1 MKITWI
7 GQAGLLFDNGK
18 VKIMVDPYLSNSV
31 EKVNPKS
38 YRRTPI
44 DEGLFSMEP
53 DVLLFTH
60 DHLDHY
66 DPESAEVFLAKG
78 RRKKTVLCPTSV
90 WSRVRKTGGEHN
102 YVLFDCGTEWT
113 EGDLRFSAV
122 SAAHSDPHAIGV
134 VLESEDGRR
143 FYVTGDTLYHRA
155 IFPELPADID
165 TVFLPVNGVGNNMNA
180 TDAVRFFKATG
191 AKRAVPIHVGMFDE
205 YTPEIFDS
213 EDRLVLEVY
222 REKEI

>member
-1 MKITWI
+1 MKVTWL
-7 GQAGLLFDNGK
+7 GQAGLLFDTGK
-18 VKIMVDPYLSNSV
+18 TKVMIDPYFSNSV

-44 DEGLFSMEP
+44 DEGLFSIEP

-66 DPESAEVFLAKG
+66 DPESAEIFLAEG
-78 RRKKTVLCPTSV
+78 RRKKTVLCPNSV
-90 WSRVRKTGGEHN
+90 WSRVRKMGGEHN
-102 YVLFDCGTEWT
+102 YVLFDRGTEWT
-113 EGDLRFSAV
+113 EGDLCFSAV
-122 SAAHSDPHAIGV
+122 MAAHSDPHAIGV
-134 VLESEDGRR
+134 VMEAEDGRR
-143 FYVTGDTLYHRA
+143 CYVTGDTLYHRE

-180 TDAVRFFKATG
+180 TDALRFFKATG

-205 YTPEIFDS
+205 YTPEIFES